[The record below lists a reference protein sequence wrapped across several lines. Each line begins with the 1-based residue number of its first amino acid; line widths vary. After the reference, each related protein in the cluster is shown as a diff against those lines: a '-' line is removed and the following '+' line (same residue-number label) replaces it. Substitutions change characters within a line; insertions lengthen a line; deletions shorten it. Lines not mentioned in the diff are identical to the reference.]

1 MDDETKPR
9 TSRNPGVEDLRAS
22 ERAGIR
28 GDGGFENPN
37 QVENLTDDIEKPS
50 RSDKLAEKNESGAS
64 SLNDAEKSAANG
76 GGLYKKGGLSGVK
89 EGEESPKGFY
99 SGRDEGKKKV
109 KGKSGGK
116 KKKIGPFAAII
127 ISIFGFGGVMF
138 GAQMFQP
145 FSLVA
150 NFMQAFNS
158 MHISTNA
165 RSSYWV
171 RWQLGGVDAG
181 VKNPVKGSIFGE
193 AKFKITDS
201 QKVNLAKQGIEYD
214 DSARILK
221 YKGEDISADEFKAK
235 YDSDSD
241 FHEAYNAG
249 SQTWRGQFANWFGSA
264 TIDFFTNNRLTR
276 NMFKDF
282 RQKVDESGDSS
293 MAVLKSILKQRI
305 DGGGGDGGVRTV
317 GTKES
322 TEDGEGNPITRTDAD
337 GNVTDTDE
345 NGNRLT
351 AKVLDDSTDE
361 GISRASLNDETSIK
375 SKIDSIA
382 GKFGSAANIYCA
394 LSGFAGTVSAVVAA
408 AQALQIINLT
418 TGIFESVDKT
428 KAGYGDESPINDF
441 AEALNTRTKNVN
453 VVLKDDAGTKFSV
466 AVDNGSGS
474 VDDVTED
481 VETDKS
487 AMESEGIN
495 SLYGDGVVNINDPSV
510 KSFNMTSYL
519 PKVFAGIGVSMTAF
533 TSCAISKMATNAISA
548 ATTGISIV
556 GCVAGLFGAVF
567 TFGMSASACAP
578 LVANIAGSFA
588 KTVAIGLAISALA
601 AILTPLVTN
610 ALKKD
615 IVGKLSG
622 EDFGNAITSGANMY
636 QGSVHRGNGGS
647 LANRDKY
654 IAYSA
659 EQKRIIADDARYER
673 ESLSPFDA
681 TSNNTF
687 LGTLL
692 SNVATMMSGSGSVMG
707 AVTST
712 SSMLTNSI
720 SAMAPAAVADGIS
733 VKKEL
738 IDNYEDVCPYLASIE
753 AVGDAYCNPYMITD
767 TSTMSPTPGEI
778 INKVIEINPDNFEDG
793 ETPDEGNVIINDKSP
808 LAKYI
813 VYCDQRQ
820 SQFGITDYNIAQNV
834 AKFGDTGSAAGNIVV
849 GAIPVIGDTLDI
861 LNAKEQLDNSGY
873 ISGESCVAGNTLN
886 TPDSPNWSTAKY
898 YQRFIE
904 DQSLAESTGLI
915 TESAVTAYLREYYE
929 KNPLDNS
936 YEGMLARYSGLTTE
950 QVADVVDMLWYA
962 EYIQNYDPTE
972 RYAFDGAELVDD
984 GEMKPVEFDNE
995 NVLASDDMPRTS
1007 IVYADVRNR
1016 NYTV

>member
-1 MDDETKPR
+1 MDDETTPG

-50 RSDKLAEKNESGAS
+50 RSEKLAERNESGAS
-64 SLNDAEKSAANG
+64 SLNDAEKSASNG
-76 GGLYKKGGLSGVK
+76 SGLYKGRGLSGVK
-89 EGEESPKGFY
+89 EGEEAPRGFY
-99 SGRDEGKKKV
+99 TNNSKQKITGKSKGGKKKV
-109 KGKSGGK
+109 
-116 KKKIGPFAAII
+116 GPFVAII
-127 ISIFGFGGVMF
+127 LSIFGFGGVMF

-158 MHISTNA
+158 MHISANA

-235 YDSDSD
+235 YDSDSE

-305 DGGGGDGGVRTV
+305 DGGGGDGGVRAV
-317 GTKES
+317 GKKEAE
-322 TEDGEGNPITRTDAD
+322 EDSEGTHATRTDAN
-337 GNVTDTDE
+337 GNVTDTDD
-345 NGNRLT
+345 NGNRVKGEL
-351 AKVLDDSTDE
+351 LDSGDT
-361 GISRASLNDETSIK
+361 TSINRTNIAN
-375 SKIDSIA
+375 KISDISS
-382 GKFGSAANIYCA
+382 KFGSAANIYCA
-394 LSGFAGTVSAVVAA
+394 LSSFAGTVSALVAA
-408 AQALQIINLT
+408 AQALEIINLT
-418 TGIFESVDKT
+418 TGIFESVDKA
-428 KAGYGDESPINDF
+428 KVGYGDDSPINDF
-441 AEALNTRTKNVN
+441 ATALNTKTENVN
-453 VVLKDDAGTKFSV
+453 IVLTDDAGAKFGS
-466 AVDNGSGS
+466 AVDSGAEQ
-474 VDDVTED
+474 VDGATEE
-481 VETDKS
+481 VKTEKT
-487 AMESEGIN
+487 AMESEGVN
-495 SLYGDGVVNINDPSV
+495 SLYGDGIVNPNDPSV
-510 KSFNMTSYL
+510 KSFNLTSYL
-519 PKVFAGIGVSMTAF
+519 PKIFGGIGMSMASF
-533 TSCAISKMATNAISA
+533 TSCAVAKMATNAISA
-548 ATTGISIV
+548 VASAAEIG
-556 GCVAGLFGAVF
+556 GCIAGLLGAAF
-567 TFGMSASACAP
+567 TFGTTAAAGCAP
-578 LVANIAGSFA
+578 LITSLAFGFA
-588 KTVAIGLAISALA
+588 KTVAIGLAVAALA
-601 AILTPLVTN
+601 SIMTPIATN
-610 ALKKD
+610 ALTKD
-615 IVGKLSG
+615 LMGKLSG

-647 LANRDKY
+647 LATEAKY
-654 IAYSA
+654 TAYAA
-659 EQKRIIADDARYER
+659 EQRRIIADDARNER
-673 ESLSPFDA
+673 ESLSPFDP
-681 TSNNTF
+681 TSDNTF
-687 LGTLL
+687 MGALL
-692 SNVATMMSGSGSVMG
+692 RNVATMTSGTGSIMG
-707 AVTST
+707 TVTST
-712 SSMLTNSI
+712 SSMLSNSI
-720 SAMAPAAVADGIS
+720 TAMAPAAVADGIS
-733 VKKEL
+733 VKKTL
-738 IDNYEDVCPYLASIE
+738 ISDYEDVCPYLASIG

-767 TSTMSPTPGEI
+767 TNTIPLTPGEVI
-778 INKVIEINPDNFEDG
+778 DKVIEIDANNFEDE
-793 ETPDEGNVIINDKSP
+793 ETSEGNVKIKDGSP

-820 SQFGITDYNIAQNV
+820 SQFGITDYNIANNV
-834 AKFGDTGSAAGNIVV
+834 GNFGNTGSTTGNVIV
-849 GAIPVIGDTLDI
+849 GAIPIIGDALDVI
-861 LNAKEQLDNSGY
+861 NSKVQLDNSGY
-873 ISGESCVAGNTLN
+873 ISGESCVAGNNIGTFV
-886 TPDSPNWSTAKY
+886 SPNWNTGQY
-898 YQRFIE
+898 YQRLIE

-929 KNPLDNS
+929 ENPLDNS

-950 QVADVVDMLWYA
+950 QVADVIDMLWYA

-972 RYAFDGAELVDD
+972 RYAFDGAELVDK
-984 GEMKPVEFDNE
+984 EMAPVEFDNE

-1016 NYTV
+1016 SFAA

>member
-1 MDDETKPR
+1 MDDETTPR

-50 RSDKLAEKNESGAS
+50 RSEKLAERNESGAS
-64 SLNDAEKSAANG
+64 SLNDAEKNATNG

-158 MHISTNA
+158 MHISANA

-305 DGGGGDGGVRTV
+305 DGGGGDGGVRAV
-317 GTKES
+317 GKKEAE
-322 TEDGEGNPITRTDAD
+322 EDGDGNHATRTDAN
-337 GNVTDTDE
+337 GNVTDTDD
-345 NGNRLT
+345 NGNRVKGEL
-351 AKVLDDSTDE
+351 LDSGDT
-361 GISRASLNDETSIK
+361 TSINRTNIAD
-375 SKIDSIA
+375 KISDISS
-382 GKFGSAANIYCA
+382 KFGSAANIYCA
-394 LSGFAGTVSAVVAA
+394 LSSFAGTVSALVAA
-408 AQALQIINLT
+408 AQALEIINLT
-418 TGIFESVDKT
+418 TGIFESVDKV
-428 KAGYGDESPINDF
+428 KVGYGDDSPINDF
-441 AEALNTRTKNVN
+441 AAALNTRAEEVN
-453 VVLKDDAGTKFSV
+453 VVLDDDAGVKFNN
-466 AVDNGSGS
+466 ALDSGS
-474 VDDVTED
+474 ENVEAIHEVT
-481 VETDKS
+481 TDKT
-487 AMESEGIN
+487 AMESEGIK
-495 SLYGDGVVNINDPSV
+495 SLYGDGVVNPNDPSV
-510 KSFNMTSYL
+510 ASFNLTSYL
-519 PKVFAGIGVSMTAF
+519 PKIFAGIGISMTAF
-533 TSCAISKMATNAISA
+533 TSCAIAKTATNAISA
-548 ATTGISIV
+548 VSMGVSIV
-556 GCVAGLFGAVF
+556 GCIAGALGAVF
-567 TFGMSASACAP
+567 TFGVSASACGP
-578 LVANIAGSFA
+578 LVANIAGSFVKA
-588 KTVAIGLAISALA
+588 VAIGLAVSALA
-601 AILTPLVTN
+601 SILTPIVIN
-610 ALKKD
+610 ALSKD
-615 IVGKLSG
+615 RIEKLSG
-622 EDFGNAITSGANMY
+622 EGFGNVLASGADGY

-647 LANRDKY
+647 LATEAKY
-654 IAYSA
+654 TGYAA

-673 ESLSPFDA
+673 ESLSPFDP
-681 TSNNTF
+681 TSDNTF
-687 LGTLL
+687 MGTLL
-692 SNVATMMSGSGSVMG
+692 RDAATMTSGTGSIMGTVTSAGSV
-707 AVTST
+707 
-712 SSMLTNSI
+712 LKNSLV
-720 SAMAPAAVADGIS
+720 AMSPSAVADGIS
-733 VKKEL
+733 VKKTL
-738 IDNYEDVCPYLASIE
+738 ISNYEDVCPYLASIG
-753 AVGDAYCNPYMITD
+753 AVGDAYCNPYIITD
-767 TSTMSPTPGEI
+767 TNTMSTTPGEVI
-778 INKVIEINPDNFEDG
+778 DKVIEIDADNFEED
-793 ETPDEGNVIINDKSP
+793 ETSEGNVKIKSGSP

-834 AKFGDTGSAAGNIVV
+834 AKFGNTGSTTGNVII
-849 GAIPVIGDTLDI
+849 GAIPVIGDALDVI
-861 LNAKEQLDNSGY
+861 NAKEQLDNAGY
-873 ISGESCVAGNTLN
+873 ISGESCVAGNDVN
-886 TPDSPNWSTAKY
+886 APDSPNWKTAKY

-950 QVADVVDMLWYA
+950 QVADVIDMLWYA

-972 RYAFDGAELVDD
+972 RYAFDGAELVDK
-984 GEMKPVEFDNE
+984 EMAPVEFDNE

-1016 NYTV
+1016 SFVA